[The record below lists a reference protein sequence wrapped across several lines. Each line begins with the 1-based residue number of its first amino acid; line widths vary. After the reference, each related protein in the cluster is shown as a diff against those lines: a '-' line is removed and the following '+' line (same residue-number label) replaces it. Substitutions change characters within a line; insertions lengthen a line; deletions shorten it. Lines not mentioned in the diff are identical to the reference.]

1 MSNIIEQLQG
11 YLKSV
16 WQYRWI
22 GLSVSW
28 AVGLLAATLVYQI
41 PNRYE
46 ASARLYAD
54 TQSVLKPLMAGM
66 AVQPN
71 VEQQLGIISRTLI
84 SRPNVEKVLR
94 MTDLDLSAKTTSDR
108 DQLIDAVASSTTI
121 KATGQNLYVISYVH
135 ENPETARRV
144 VQAFLSLFVESSV
157 GDKRKDSDSARRFLD
172 DQIKAYEQKLVQA
185 ENALKEFKQKNIGV
199 MPGAGGDYVGRI
211 SESTSQLNQAKLEL
225 REQEQIREALRQQLT
240 GEAPSLI
247 GDPNSAQSGLVPEI
261 DTRLENLKKNL
272 DGLRLQYTDQ
282 HPDVIQTKRLIA
294 ELEKQ
299 RSEEIKQRRAQGTV
313 AIGAQNPVYQQLRVS
328 ALQAE
333 ANIVS
338 LRTRVNEYEARL
350 TAMKKNANTVPQ
362 VETDLVQLNRDYEIN
377 KRNYETLL
385 SRRETAQMSGDMEAT
400 AGVADFKIID
410 PPRVPNKPAFPN
422 RPLLLLG
429 ALLGALG
436 AGIAIAFLLSQ
447 LRPTYANRNSLR
459 EDTGLPVLGTV
470 ALIWTPAQKLLRRR
484 HLLWFLSGTGGLVF
498 CYSLFLG
505 IAAWS
510 QFK

>member
-1 MSNIIEQLQG
+1 MSNIIEQLLG

-22 GLSVSW
+22 GLIVSW
-28 AVGLLAATLVYQI
+28 AVGLLAAIVIYQI

-46 ASARLYAD
+46 ATTRVYAD
-54 TQSVLKPLMAGM
+54 TQSVLPKLMAGI
-66 AVQPN
+66 AVPHS
-71 VEQQLGIISRTLI
+71 VEEQLATLSRILI

-108 DQLIDAVASSTTI
+108 DQLIDAVAGSTAI
-121 KATGQNLYVISYVH
+121 KVTGKNLFVISFVH

-157 GDKRKDSDSARRFLD
+157 GDQRKGSDSARRFLD

-185 ENALKEFKQKNIGV
+185 ENALKEFKQKNIGI

-211 SESTSQLNQAKLEL
+211 SESTNQLNQAKLEL

-261 DTRLENLKKNL
+261 DTRLESLKKNL

-350 TAMKKNANTVPQ
+350 TVMKKNANTVPQ

-377 KRNYETLL
+377 KRNYEALL
-385 SRRETAQMSGDMEAT
+385 SRRESAQISGEMEAT

-410 PPRVPNKPAFPN
+410 PPRVPNKPSYPN

-429 ALLGALG
+429 GLLGALG
-436 AGIAIAFLLSQ
+436 AGTAIAFLLSQ

-459 EDTGLPVLGTV
+459 EDIGLPVLGTV